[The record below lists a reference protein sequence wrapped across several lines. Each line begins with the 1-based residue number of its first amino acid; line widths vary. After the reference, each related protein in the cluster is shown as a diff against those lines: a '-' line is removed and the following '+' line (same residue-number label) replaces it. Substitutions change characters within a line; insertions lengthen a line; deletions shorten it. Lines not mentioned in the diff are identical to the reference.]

1 VERRLM
7 ARPAR
12 LHGKILSAKDKRVLQ
27 QEFLERIAKGAA
39 IQDACE
45 AMRVP
50 VATMQRWRRHNIKF
64 RHKWDEARAQGK
76 EIRDYALPPKPKR
89 PPPKSEPAPATPP
102 YDWSARDHQRELWEY
117 LTGGGKRAVAV
128 WHRRA
133 GKDSVALNFA
143 AWASH
148 QRVANYWHMLPT
160 AAQGRKV
167 VWDAID
173 GAGRRMIDQAFPRAV
188 RAGKLD
194 DEMMIRLKCGSTW
207 QVVGSDN
214 FDRLV
219 GANPAGVVFSEW
231 ALADPRAWDFLR
243 PILAENGGW
252 ALFIYTPRGRNHGA
266 ALFEMAQRAPG
277 WFAQRLT
284 VDETN
289 VIAADVIEAERRS
302 GMPEELIQQEYFCS
316 FQAALTGAY
325 YGTLLDG
332 AERDG
337 RIVSVPWTPEL
348 PVITAW
354 DLGIGDST
362 SIWFAQAVG
371 REVRLIDYYEA
382 SGVGLDHYASV
393 LHAKPYTY
401 GETLLPHDARQREL
415 ANGRTRLETMRR
427 LGLAQ
432 NARIVP
438 AVSIEDGINAVRV
451 VLPRCWFDAAAC
463 ARGLEALRQYRRAWH
478 DDTQIFSE
486 RPLHDWTSHAADAFR
501 YLALGLR
508 EPAAPVLRPARALDE
523 DGPHGLVLDRPD
535 EAK

>member
-1 VERRLM
+1 M
-7 ARPAR
+7 ATGTP
-12 LHGKILSAKDKRVLQ
+12 GYQ
-27 QEFLERIAKGAA
+27 AA
-39 IQDACE
+39 QKLGLLYDT
-45 AMRVP
+45 V
-50 VATMQRWRRHNIKF
+50 QRWRLNDLAF
-64 RHKWDEARAQGK
+64 RIAWAGAKMKALELTSRA
-76 EIRDYALPPKPKR
+76 DA
-89 PPPKSEPAPATPP
+89 SEPDPVTSLGDPP
-102 YDWSARDHQRELWEY
+102 YDWSPRPHQQALWTY
-117 LTGGGKRAVAV
+117 LKDGGKRAVAV

-143 AWASH
+143 AWASQ
-148 QRVANYWHMLPT
+148 QRIANYWHMLPT

-188 RAGKLD
+188 RANKLD
-194 DEMMIRLKCGSTW
+194 DEMMIRLKCGSIW

-219 GANPAGVVFSEW
+219 GANPAGVVLSEW

-284 VDETN
+284 VDDTS
-289 VIAADVIEAERRS
+289 VIAPDVIETERRS
-302 GMPEELIQQEYFCS
+302 GMAEELIQQEYFCS

-325 YGTLLDG
+325 YGTLLDE
-332 AERDG
+332 AERGG
-337 RIVSVPWTPEL
+337 RIASAPWTPDL

-362 SIWFAQAVG
+362 SIWFAQTVG
-371 REVRLIDYYEA
+371 REIRLIDHYEA

-393 LHAKPYTY
+393 LHAKPYSY

-451 VLPRCWFDAAAC
+451 ILPRCWFDAAAC

-508 EPAAPVLRPARALDE
+508 EPPAPAPRPARALDD
-523 DGPHGLVLDRPD
+523 DGPHGPVVDRPD
-535 EAK
+535 EAE